1 MRRLLLPAPLLFLLT
16 GCPGSSLTTCG
27 YEPDISGHWTLTA
40 SPLPDGAMNGS
51 IPRAFTIEA
60 DLTQM
65 KRPNST
71 LGALIWGTLVSTD
84 KGFFDT
90 LQIPELVMNNGSK
103 TGAVVGCALKINVPI
118 AMTVTDD
125 DMDQGP
131 LRLSLTGSI
140 VGKGAI
146 TGEPST
152 VTRVE
157 DTTMTEETFTWSGV
171 QR

>member
-1 MRRLLLPAPLLFLLT
+1 VVRPVLLASLLFTLA

-27 YEPDISGHWTLTA
+27 FEPDTSGHWTFTLNQI
-40 SPLPDGAMNGS
+40 GAGG
-51 IPRAFTIEA
+51 IPRPNTIEA
-60 DLTQM
+60 DLQQM

-90 LQIPELVMNNGSK
+90 LQIPQLVMNNGSK

-131 LRLSLTGSI
+131 LRISLTGSI
-140 VGKGAI
+140 VGQGAI
-146 TGEPST
+146 TGDPST
-152 VTRVE
+152 VIRVE
-157 DTTMTEETFTWSGV
+157 DNTMTQETFTWSGV

>member
-1 MRRLLLPAPLLFLLT
+1 MLRPVLLASLLFTLA

-27 YEPDISGHWTLTA
+27 YEPDISGHWTFTLSQVGGT
-40 SPLPDGAMNGS
+40 SS
-51 IPRAFTIEA
+51 IPRNATIEA
-60 DLTQM
+60 DLVQM

-90 LQIPELVMNNGSK
+90 LQIPQLVMNNGSK